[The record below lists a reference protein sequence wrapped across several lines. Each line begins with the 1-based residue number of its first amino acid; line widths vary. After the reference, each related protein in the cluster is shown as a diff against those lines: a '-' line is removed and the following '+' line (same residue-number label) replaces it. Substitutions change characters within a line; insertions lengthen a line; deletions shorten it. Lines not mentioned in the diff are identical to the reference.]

1 MVDLFAYFL
10 FFLIF
15 RLFDMDSS
23 MAPCPPAAG
32 TGIREVSPAAT
43 GAEYSPFPL
52 HPGTMGSVS
61 DHGGNVDLVVTG
73 NSQVHFTTDA
83 NMLQK

>member
-1 MVDLFAYFL
+1 MVDFFACFL
-10 FFLIF
+10 KPD
-15 RLFDMDSS
+15 RLFDTDSS

-32 TGIREVSPAAT
+32 TGSREVSPAAT
-43 GAEYSPFPL
+43 GAECSPFPL
-52 HPGTMGSVS
+52 HPGTRESVS
-61 DHGGNVDLVVTG
+61 DHGGNVDPVVRG